1 MEVFFYLFV
10 VFFVVIAVG
19 SLVQSLIMSNQK
31 TNWPKKVFLKKND
44 LFHETVGEMD
54 KDHKDRVGN
63 NLVEHPKAEPGYI
76 VLNGVKRKLEDCKYL

>member
-10 VFFVVIAVG
+10 VFFVVIAIG
-19 SLVQSLIMSNQK
+19 SVVESLMIANKK
-31 TNWPKKVFLKKND
+31 TNWQKKAFLKKKD

-63 NLVEHPKAEPGYI
+63 ILVEHPKAEPGYI